1 MAKYKLTFAED
12 RKFTGVYLS
21 VAFAAGVGE
30 TDSDYLAERFQEKG
44 LTVEA
49 ENVAAQKP
57 VGKMT
62 VDELKAYADEK
73 GIALPEDG
81 KKTDFIA
88 AIEAAENGGAKD
100 GKDSE

>member
-1 MAKYKLTFAED
+1 MAKYKLMFPED
-12 RKFTGVYLS
+12 RPFTGVYMS

-44 LTVEA
+44 LAVETGSTA
-49 ENVAAQKP
+49 GKP
-57 VGKMT
+57 VSKMT
-62 VDELKAYADEK
+62 VDELKAYAAEK

-81 KKTDFIA
+81 KKAELLA

-100 GKDSE
+100 GKDGE